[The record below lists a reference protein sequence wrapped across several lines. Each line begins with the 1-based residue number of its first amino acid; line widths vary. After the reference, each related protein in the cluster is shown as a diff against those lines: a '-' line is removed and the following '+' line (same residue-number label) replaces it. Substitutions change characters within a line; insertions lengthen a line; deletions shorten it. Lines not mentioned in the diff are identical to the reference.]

1 MPTNTQHYLQRERL
15 LGAARLQVVADA
27 AGVALAL
34 WASTTSPRVL
44 CSNGQGYVGA
54 IHRGRLP
61 LIEFW
66 QADDQWERQ
75 TPGCGTTYTA
85 WVMRVHVNGPSWQA
99 ADSMARGIA
108 QMALAAI
115 RSDAYLK
122 EGDEVMTEL
131 VATPL
136 GFALDTTINLVQ
148 TFSRSDYNTGVIVT
162 PGDPVVVV
170 PGVGGYTVLVPYTLT
185 PNPTIVWSLPAAQRL
200 DNIEVHVLQ
209 AWDGAG
215 AAVQIGVPGQP
226 DLFFAAAD
234 SELDVGG
241 ETFAKDFDTAVP
253 VDILVTVTPGTGAT
267 QGQVRLQITV
277 TEAGS

>member
-1 MPTNTQHYLQRERL
+1 MPTNTQHDLQRERL
-15 LGAARLQVVADA
+15 LGAARIQAVADA
-27 AGVALAL
+27 AGVAIAL
-34 WASTTSPRVL
+34 WGSNTSARVM
-44 CSNGQGYVGA
+44 CSNGQGFIGA

-61 LIEFW
+61 LVEFW
-66 QADDQWERQ
+66 QTDDQWERQ
-75 TPGCGTTYTA
+75 TPGCGTTRTA
-85 WVMRVHVNGPSWQA
+85 WNMRVHVNGPSWQA

-115 RSDAYLK
+115 RSDGYLK
-122 EGDEVMTEL
+122 EGGETMGEL

-136 GFALDTTINLVQ
+136 GFALDTIINLVQ

-170 PGVGGYTVLVPYTLT
+170 PGVGGYTVLVPYSLT
-185 PNPTIVWSLPAAQRL
+185 PNPTVVWQLPAAQRL

-209 AWDGAG
+209 AWDGVG
-215 AAVQIGVPGQP
+215 ASVQIGVSGQP
-226 DLFFAAAD
+226 ALFFSAAD

-241 ETFAKDFDTAVP
+241 ETFVKDFDAAGP
-253 VDILVTVTPGTGAT
+253 VDLLVTVAPGTGAT